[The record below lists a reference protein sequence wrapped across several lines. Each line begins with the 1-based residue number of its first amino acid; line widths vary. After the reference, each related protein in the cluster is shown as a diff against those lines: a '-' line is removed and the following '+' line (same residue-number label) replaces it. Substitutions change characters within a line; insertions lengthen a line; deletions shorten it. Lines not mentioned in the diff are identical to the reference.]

1 MSENINETKQ
11 EQKNL
16 FIAMI
21 LIVAVLFGFDFIF
34 PSDKK
39 NKIEV
44 AVQPTIVEVEKQSV
58 NNISSDVNGLNTTD
72 TVSVNSPT
80 QIAFEND
87 FIAGSMGTNGGSLNA
102 LELTTYKQ
110 TTAADSPN
118 VSLFKPKD
126 YWTALQWHSASAQM
140 PLSDEVWQ
148 VQGDKLTPFSPIKLI
163 YQNQDVKI
171 ERMISVDEA
180 YMFTVSDTIT
190 NLKSEPISMALNGQ
204 INRRMDTDALMTSV
218 VHEGFLSLIDG
229 TLEEKDYADV
239 EDDNFSDKTTG
250 GWMGITDKYWQS
262 VMIFDQNVSDVE
274 VSFMRQGDLY
284 SASFR
289 MPQETIP
296 VGGALT
302 RSTHVFAGAK
312 KLDLINAYEKNLN
325 IPKFDL
331 SIDFGWFYFLTRPF
345 LAFLNWLYAIVGN
358 MGVAILIFATLIRI
372 ALLPIATK
380 SYESMAKMRK
390 VQPKMKML
398 QERYKNNRMMLQQEM
413 MNLYKR
419 EKINPAGGCLPM
431 LLQIPV
437 FYALYKVLSVSI
449 NMRQAP
455 FFGWIH
461 DLSMPDPSS
470 VLTAFGYLDWPI
482 PSILNIGIW
491 PILMGLTMWVQQKL
505 NPAPT
510 DQTQANVFKWMPV
523 IFTFMLG
530 SFASGLVIYWTW
542 SNVLSIA
549 QQKYIM
555 KKVGV

>member
-1 MSENINETKQ
+1 MSTHVKETKQ

-16 FIAMI
+16 FIAMV
-21 LIVAVLFGFDFIF
+21 LVVVVLFGFDFLF
-34 PSDKK
+34 SS
-39 NKIEV
+39 NKQNMIEV
-44 AVQPTIVEVEKQSV
+44 PISVPVETVEQVSSETKGDVALADQKTVQEIQNIVM
-58 NNISSDVNGLNTTD
+58 
-72 TVSVNSPT
+72 
-80 QIAFEND
+80 END
-87 FIAGSMGTNGGSLNA
+87 FLSGNVMSNGSVDA
-102 LELTTYKQ
+102 LSLTTYKQ
-110 TTAADSPN
+110 TTAEDSPN
-118 VSLFKPKD
+118 VTLFEPKS
-126 YWTALQWHSASAQM
+126 YWTTLSWTATNAMMPALT
-140 PLSDEVWQ
+140 DGWQ
-148 VQGDKLTPFSPIKLI
+148 VVGDKLTPETPVTLV
-163 YQNQDVKI
+163 YENQDVKI
-171 ERMISVDEA
+171 ERVVSLDNAYMITMVDTIQNHKNTPISV
-180 YMFTVSDTIT
+180 
-190 NLKSEPISMALNGQ
+190 ALNGQ
-204 INRRMDTDALMTSV
+204 VNRQMTADNMSASV

-229 TLEEKDYADV
+229 KLIEKDYSDV
-239 EDDNFSDKTTG
+239 EDDSFSDKTTG
-250 GWMGITDKYWQS
+250 GWMGVTDKYWQS
-262 VMIFDQNVSDVE
+262 VMIFDQALKDVD
-274 VSFMRQGDLY
+274 VSFGRQGDLY
-284 SASFR
+284 TASFKTGY
-289 MPQETIP
+289 ETITA
-296 VGGALT
+296 GSTLT
-302 RSTHVFAGAK
+302 RTTRLFAGAK
-312 KLDLINAYEKNLN
+312 KLDLINAYEKDLS

-372 ALLPIATK
+372 AMLPIATK

-390 VQPKMKML
+390 IQPRMKMI
-398 QERYKNNRMMLQQEM
+398 QERYKNDRMRLQQEM
-413 MNLYKR
+413 MKLYQT

-482 PSILNIGIW
+482 PAFLNIGIW

-510 DQTQANVFKWMPV
+510 DKDQARIFKMLPI

>member
-1 MSENINETKQ
+1 MSTNVTETKQ

-16 FIAMI
+16 FIAMV
-21 LIVAVLFGFDFIF
+21 LVVAVLFGFDSLFSSKRENMVEV
-34 PSDKK
+34 P
-39 NKIEV
+39 IEV
-44 AVQPTIVEVEKQSV
+44 PVVQTTSEKTVEVDTKTVQPVKDIQ
-58 NNISSDVNGLNTTD
+58 NIA
-72 TVSVNSPT
+72 
-80 QIAFEND
+80 IEND
-87 FIAGSMGTNGGSLNA
+87 FLSGYMASNGVFEALSLTA
-102 LELTTYKQ
+102 YKQ
-110 TTAADSPN
+110 TTAEDSPDVELLKPNSYWVDLSWTGTN
-118 VSLFKPKD
+118 VNMPKGMD
-126 YWTALQWHSASAQM
+126 G
-140 PLSDEVWQ
+140 WQ
-148 VQGDKLTPFSPIKLI
+148 VIGDKLTPQTPVTLM
-163 YQNQDVKI
+163 YENDEVKI
-171 ERMISVDEA
+171 ERKLSLDNA
-180 YMFTVSDTIT
+180 YMFTVSDTVT
-190 NLKSEPISMALNGQ
+190 NRKNAPISVALSGNV
-204 INRRMDTDALMTSV
+204 NRHMTMDKLATSV

-229 TLEEKDYADV
+229 KLVEKDYSDM

-262 VMIFDQNVSDVE
+262 VMIFDQTLKDVD
-274 VSFMRQGDLY
+274 VSFKRHENLY
-284 SASFR
+284 TAGFQT
-289 MPQETIP
+289 PTETIAQ
-296 VGGALT
+296 GGTLT
-302 RSTHVFAGAK
+302 RTTRLFAGAK
-312 KLDLINAYEKNLN
+312 KLDLINAYEKELS

-390 VQPKMKML
+390 VQPKMKLL
-398 QERYKNNRMMLQQEM
+398 QERYKNDRMRLQQEM
-413 MNLYKR
+413 MKLYQT

-470 VLTAFGYLDWPI
+470 VFTAFGYFDWPI
-482 PSILNIGIW
+482 PSFVNIGVW
-491 PILMGLTMWVQQKL
+491 PVLMGLTMFIQQKM
-505 NPAPT
+505 NPPT
-510 DQTQANVFKWMPV
+510 STDNSSTNIFKWMPV

>member
-1 MSENINETKQ
+1 MSTHVKETKQ

-16 FIAMI
+16 FIAMV
-21 LIVAVLFGFDFIF
+21 LVVVVLFGFDFLF
-34 PSDKK
+34 STKQE
-39 NKIEV
+39 NTV
-44 AVQPTIVEVEKQSV
+44 AVPIEAPTEVVSQATNTASVVADSTVPQPVRDVQNIAVE
-58 NNISSDVNGLNTTD
+58 NNFLSGNMTSSGVFD
-72 TVSVNSPT
+72 
-80 QIAFEND
+80 
-87 FIAGSMGTNGGSLNA
+87 A
-102 LELTTYKQ
+102 LSLTTYKQ
-110 TTAADSPN
+110 TDAQDSPN
-118 VSLFKPKD
+118 VDLLTPKSYWVD
-126 YWTALQWHSASAQM
+126 FAWTATNAVM
-140 PLSDEVWQ
+140 PNQTDGWQ
-148 VQGDKLTPFSPIKLI
+148 VIGDKLTSETPMIFV
-163 YQNQDVKI
+163 YENTDVKI
-171 ERMISVDEA
+171 ERTVSLDNA
-180 YMFTVSDTIT
+180 YMFTVSDTLT
-190 NLKSEPISMALNGQ
+190 NRKNAPISVALKGQ
-204 INRRMDTDALMTSV
+204 VHRHMTADKLTPSV

-229 TLEEKDYADV
+229 KLVEKDYSDV

-262 VMIFDQNVSDVE
+262 VMIFDQALKDVD
-274 VSFMRQGDLY
+274 VSFNRQDNLY
-284 SASFR
+284 TAGFKTGY
-289 MPQETIP
+289 ETI
-296 VGGALT
+296 GSGSTLT
-302 RSTHVFAGAK
+302 RTTRLFAGAK
-312 KLDLINAYEKNLN
+312 KLDLINAYEKELN

-372 ALLPIATK
+372 AMLPIATK

-390 VQPKMKML
+390 FQPKMKLL
-398 QERYKNNRMMLQQEM
+398 QERYKNDRMRLQQEM
-413 MNLYKR
+413 MKLYQR

-470 VLTAFGYLDWPI
+470 IFTAFGYLDWPI
-482 PSILNIGIW
+482 PSFLNIGIW
-491 PILMGLTMWVQQKL
+491 PVLMGLTMYVQQKL

-510 DQTQANVFKWMPV
+510 DKTQANMFKWMPV

>member
-1 MSENINETKQ
+1 MSTHVKETKQ

-16 FIAMI
+16 FIAMV
-21 LIVAVLFGFDFIF
+21 LVVAVLFGFDFLF
-34 PSDKK
+34 STKQE
-39 NKIEV
+39 NMV
-44 AVQPTIVEVEKQSV
+44 AVPIEAPTEVVSQAINTAPVVADSTVPQPVRDVQNIAVE
-58 NNISSDVNGLNTTD
+58 NNFLSGNMTSSGVFD
-72 TVSVNSPT
+72 
-80 QIAFEND
+80 
-87 FIAGSMGTNGGSLNA
+87 A
-102 LELTTYKQ
+102 LSLTTYKQ
-110 TTAADSPN
+110 TDAQDSPN
-118 VSLFKPKD
+118 VDLLIPKS
-126 YWTALQWHSASAQM
+126 YWVDFAWMATNAVM
-140 PLSDEVWQ
+140 PNQTDGWQ
-148 VQGDKLTPFSPIKLI
+148 VIGDKLTPETPMTFV
-163 YQNQDVKI
+163 YENTDVKI
-171 ERMISVDEA
+171 ERTVSLDNA
-180 YMFTVSDTIT
+180 YMFTVSDTLT
-190 NLKSEPISMALNGQ
+190 NRKNAPISVALKGQ
-204 INRRMDTDALMTSV
+204 VHRHMTADKLTPSV

-229 TLEEKDYADV
+229 KLVEKDYSDV

-262 VMIFDQNVSDVE
+262 VMIFDQALKDVD
-274 VSFMRQGDLY
+274 VSFNRQDNLY
-284 SASFR
+284 TAGFKTGY
-289 MPQETIP
+289 ETI
-296 VGGALT
+296 GSGSTLT
-302 RSTHVFAGAK
+302 RTTRLFAGAK
-312 KLDLINAYEKNLN
+312 KLDLINAYEKELN

-372 ALLPIATK
+372 AMLPIATK

-390 VQPKMKML
+390 FQPKMKLL
-398 QERYKNNRMMLQQEM
+398 QERYKNDRMRLQQEM
-413 MNLYKR
+413 MKLYQR

-470 VLTAFGYLDWPI
+470 IFTAFGYLDWPI
-482 PSILNIGIW
+482 PSFLNIGIW
-491 PILMGLTMWVQQKL
+491 PVLMGLTMWVQQKL
-505 NPAPT
+505 NPAPADK
-510 DQTQANVFKWMPV
+510 DQARMFKMLPI

>member
-1 MSENINETKQ
+1 MSTHINETKE

-16 FIAMI
+16 LIAMM

-34 PSDKK
+34 PSDNQ
-39 NKIEV
+39 NKV
-44 AVQPTIVEVEKQSV
+44 AVPIQPTVAQMSAESVPAVDMIVPSGQKAPINTPTELSV
-58 NNISSDVNGLNTTD
+58 
-72 TVSVNSPT
+72 
-80 QIAFEND
+80 END
-87 FIAGSMGTNGGSLNA
+87 FVLGAIGTNGGNINA
-102 LELTTYKQ
+102 LELTAYKQ
-110 TTAADSPN
+110 TTKPNSPN
-118 VSLFKPKD
+118 VSLLKPNE
-126 YWTALQWHSASAQM
+126 YWTALQWVGRDVQM
-140 PLSDEVWQ
+140 PSADDVWL
-148 VQGDKLTPFSPIKLI
+148 VQGDKVTPFSSVKLT
-163 YQNQDVKI
+163 YQNQDIKI
-171 ERMISVDEA
+171 ERTLSVDEA
-180 YMFTVSDTIT
+180 YMFTVSDTVT
-190 NLKSEPISMALNGQ
+190 NLMQKPISVALNGGVY
-204 INRRMDTDALMTSV
+204 RRMNTDTLSTSV

-229 TLEEKDYADV
+229 KLVEKDYSDV

-262 VMIFDQNVSDVE
+262 VMIFDQNAKDVD
-274 VSFMRQGDLY
+274 VSFTRQGDLY
-284 SASFR
+284 SASF
-289 MPQETIP
+289 QTAGETIP
-296 VGGALT
+296 AGGTLT
-302 RSTHVFAGAK
+302 RSTHIFAGAK
-312 KLDLINAYEKNLN
+312 KLDLINAYEKELN

-345 LAFLNWLYAIVGN
+345 LAFLNWLYAMVGN

-390 VQPKMKML
+390 VQPKMKLL
-398 QERYKNNRMMLQQEM
+398 QERYKNDRMRLQQEM

-482 PSILNIGIW
+482 PSFLNIGIW
-491 PILMGLTMWVQQKL
+491 PVLMGLTMYIQQKL

-510 DQTQANVFKWMPV
+510 DKTQANVFKWMPI

>member
-1 MSENINETKQ
+1 MSTHVKETKQ

-16 FIAMI
+16 FIAMV
-21 LIVAVLFGFDFIF
+21 LVVVVLFGFDFLF
-34 PSDKK
+34 STKQE
-39 NKIEV
+39 NTV
-44 AVQPTIVEVEKQSV
+44 AVPIEAPTEVVSQATNTASVVADSTVPQPVRDVQNIAVE
-58 NNISSDVNGLNTTD
+58 NNFLSGNMTSSGVFD
-72 TVSVNSPT
+72 
-80 QIAFEND
+80 
-87 FIAGSMGTNGGSLNA
+87 A
-102 LELTTYKQ
+102 LSLTTYKQ
-110 TTAADSPN
+110 TDAQDSPN
-118 VSLFKPKD
+118 VDLLTPKSYWVD
-126 YWTALQWHSASAQM
+126 FAWTATNAVM
-140 PLSDEVWQ
+140 PNQTDGWQ
-148 VQGDKLTPFSPIKLI
+148 VIGDKLTSETPMIFV
-163 YQNQDVKI
+163 YENTDVKI
-171 ERMISVDEA
+171 ERTVSLDNA
-180 YMFTVSDTIT
+180 YMFTVSDTLT
-190 NLKSEPISMALNGQ
+190 NRKNAPISVALKGQ
-204 INRRMDTDALMTSV
+204 VHRHMTADKLTPSV

-229 TLEEKDYADV
+229 KLVEKDYSDV

-262 VMIFDQNVSDVE
+262 VMIFDQALKDVD
-274 VSFMRQGDLY
+274 VSFNRQDNLY
-284 SASFR
+284 TAGFKTGY
-289 MPQETIP
+289 ETI
-296 VGGALT
+296 GSGSTLT
-302 RSTHVFAGAK
+302 RTTRLFAGAK
-312 KLDLINAYEKNLN
+312 KLDLINAYEKELN

-372 ALLPIATK
+372 AMLPIATK

-390 VQPKMKML
+390 FQPKMKLL
-398 QERYKNNRMMLQQEM
+398 QERYKNDRMRLQQEM
-413 MNLYKR
+413 MKLYQR

-470 VLTAFGYLDWPI
+470 IFTAFGYLDWPI
-482 PSILNIGIW
+482 PSFLNIGIW
-491 PILMGLTMWVQQKL
+491 PVLMGLTMYVQQKL

-510 DQTQANVFKWMPV
+510 DQTQANMFKWMPV

>member
-1 MSENINETKQ
+1 MSTHVKETKQ

-16 FIAMI
+16 FIAMV
-21 LIVAVLFGFDFIF
+21 LVVAVLFGFDFLF
-34 PSDKK
+34 SSKQE
-39 NKIEV
+39 NTV
-44 AVQPTIVEVEKQSV
+44 AVPIEAPTEVVSQATNTASVVADSSVPQPVRDVQNIAVE
-58 NNISSDVNGLNTTD
+58 NNFLSGNMTSSGVFD
-72 TVSVNSPT
+72 
-80 QIAFEND
+80 
-87 FIAGSMGTNGGSLNA
+87 A
-102 LELTTYKQ
+102 LSLTTYKQ
-110 TTAADSPN
+110 TDAQDSPN
-118 VSLFKPKD
+118 VDLLTPKS
-126 YWTALQWHSASAQM
+126 YWVDFAWMATNAAM
-140 PLSDEVWQ
+140 PNQTDGWQ
-148 VQGDKLTPFSPIKLI
+148 VIGDKLTPETPMTFV
-163 YQNQDVKI
+163 YENTDVKI
-171 ERMISVDEA
+171 ERTVSLDNA
-180 YMFTVSDTIT
+180 YMFTVSDTLT
-190 NLKSEPISMALNGQ
+190 NRKNAPISVALKGQ
-204 INRRMDTDALMTSV
+204 VHRHMTADKLTPSV

-229 TLEEKDYADV
+229 KLVEKDYSDV

-262 VMIFDQNVSDVE
+262 VMIFDQALKDVD
-274 VSFMRQGDLY
+274 VSFNRQDNLY
-284 SASFR
+284 TAGFKTGY
-289 MPQETIP
+289 ETI
-296 VGGALT
+296 GSGSTLT
-302 RSTHVFAGAK
+302 RTTRLFAGAK
-312 KLDLINAYEKNLN
+312 KLDLINAYEKELN

-372 ALLPIATK
+372 AMLPIATK

-390 VQPKMKML
+390 FQPKMKLL
-398 QERYKNNRMMLQQEM
+398 QERYKNDRMRLQQEM
-413 MNLYKR
+413 MKLYQR

-470 VLTAFGYLDWPI
+470 IFTAFGYLDWPI
-482 PSILNIGIW
+482 PSFLNIGIW
-491 PILMGLTMWVQQKL
+491 PVLMGLTMWVQQKL
-505 NPAPT
+505 NPAPADK
-510 DQTQANVFKWMPV
+510 DQARMFKMLPI

>member
-1 MSENINETKQ
+1 MSMHIKETKE

-16 FIAMI
+16 LIAMM

-34 PSDKK
+34 PSNDK

-44 AVQPTIVEVEKQSV
+44 PIQPVSTHMTEASVPTPSITLNQADTTDERREQMASVAVQ
-58 NNISSDVNGLNTTD
+58 
-72 TVSVNSPT
+72 
-80 QIAFEND
+80 ND
-87 FIAGSMGTNGGSLNA
+87 FLNGAISTNGGMLTS
-102 LELTTYKQ
+102 LELTAYKQ
-110 TTAADSPN
+110 TTEENSPN
-118 VSLFKPKD
+118 VQLLKQNN
-126 YWTALQWHSASAQM
+126 YWTILQWVSSNAVVPS
-140 PLSDEVWQ
+140 LNDTWQ
-148 VQGDKLTPFSPIKLI
+148 VQGEQLTPFSPVKLT

-171 ERMISVDEA
+171 ERTLSMDDA
-180 YMFTVSDTIT
+180 YMFKVTDMVT
-190 NLKSEPISMALNGQ
+190 NLKNTPITVALNGQ
-204 INRRMDTDALMTSV
+204 VNRRMDKESMSTSV

-229 TLEEKDYADV
+229 TLIEKDYSDA
-239 EDDNFSDKTTG
+239 EDEKFSDKTTG
-250 GWMGITDKYWQS
+250 GWAGITDKYWQT
-262 VMIFDQNVSDVE
+262 VMIFDQNAPDVD
-274 VSFMRQGDLY
+274 VSFTKQGNIY
-284 SASFR
+284 SAAF
-289 MPQETIP
+289 QTAGEIIP
-296 VGGALT
+296 VGGTAT
-302 RSTHVFAGAK
+302 HTTHVFAGAK
-312 KLDLINAYEKNLN
+312 KLDLINAYEKELN

-345 LAFLNWLYAIVGN
+345 LAFLNWLYAMVGN

-390 VQPKMKML
+390 VQPKMKQL
-398 QERYKNNRMMLQQEM
+398 QERYKDNRIMLQQEM

-470 VLTAFGYLDWPI
+470 VLTVFGYLDWPI

-491 PILMGLTMWVQQKL
+491 PVLMGLTMYIQQKL

-510 DQTQANVFKWMPV
+510 DQTQANIFKWMPI

>member
-1 MSENINETKQ
+1 MSTHLKETKQ

-16 FIAMI
+16 FIAMV
-21 LIVAVLFGFDFIF
+21 LVVVVLFGFDFLF
-34 PSDKK
+34 SSKQD
-39 NKIEV
+39 NM
-44 AVQPTIVEVEKQSV
+44 VEVPINAPVAMAEQT
-58 NNISSDVNGLNTTD
+58 SSDAKDKVVLAEQNT
-72 TVSVNSPT
+72 VKEIQN
-80 QIAFEND
+80 IAVEND
-87 FIAGSMGTNGGSLNA
+87 FLSGNMISNGSFDTLSLTA
-102 LELTTYKQ
+102 YKQ
-110 TTAADSPN
+110 TTAKDSPD
-118 VSLFKPKD
+118 VTLFEPKS
-126 YWTALQWHSASAQM
+126 YWTTLSWTSTNATMPALT
-140 PLSDEVWQ
+140 DGWQ
-148 VQGDKLTPFSPIKLI
+148 IIGDKLTPETPVTLV
-163 YQNQDVKI
+163 YENQDIKM
-171 ERMISVDEA
+171 ERVMSLDNA
-180 YMFTVSDTIT
+180 YMITTVDTIT
-190 NLKSEPISMALNGQ
+190 NRKNAPISVALNGQ
-204 INRRMDTDALMTSV
+204 VNRHMTADKLSPSV

-229 TLEEKDYADV
+229 KLVEKDYSDV

-262 VMIFDQNVSDVE
+262 VMVFDQSLKDVD
-274 VSFMRQGDLY
+274 VSFVRQEDLY
-284 SASFR
+284 TASFKTGY
-289 MPQETIP
+289 ETIAA
-296 VGGALT
+296 GGTLT
-302 RSTHVFAGAK
+302 RTTRLFAGAK
-312 KLDLINAYEKNLN
+312 KLDLINAYEKDLS

-372 ALLPIATK
+372 AMLPIATK

-390 VQPKMKML
+390 IQPRMKMI

-470 VLTAFGYLDWPI
+470 IFTAFGYFDWPV
-482 PSILNIGIW
+482 PSFLNIGIW
-491 PILMGLTMWVQQKL
+491 PILMGLTMYVQQKL

-510 DQTQANVFKWMPV
+510 DKTQANIFKWMPV

>member
-1 MSENINETKQ
+1 MSTHVKETKQ

-16 FIAMI
+16 FIAMV
-21 LIVAVLFGFDFIF
+21 LVVVVLFGFDFLF
-34 PSDKK
+34 SSKQE
-39 NKIEV
+39 NTV
-44 AVQPTIVEVEKQSV
+44 AVPIEAPTEVVSQATNTAPVVADSSVPQPVRDVQNIAVE
-58 NNISSDVNGLNTTD
+58 NNFLSGNMTSSGVFD
-72 TVSVNSPT
+72 
-80 QIAFEND
+80 
-87 FIAGSMGTNGGSLNA
+87 A
-102 LELTTYKQ
+102 LSLTTYKQ
-110 TTAADSPN
+110 TDAQDSPN
-118 VSLFKPKD
+118 VDLLTPKS
-126 YWTALQWHSASAQM
+126 YWVDFAWMATNAVM
-140 PLSDEVWQ
+140 PNQTDGWQ
-148 VQGDKLTPFSPIKLI
+148 VIGDKLTPETPMTFV
-163 YQNQDVKI
+163 YENTDVKI
-171 ERMISVDEA
+171 ERTVSLDNA
-180 YMFTVSDTIT
+180 YMFTVSDTLT
-190 NLKSEPISMALNGQ
+190 NRKNAPISVALKGQ
-204 INRRMDTDALMTSV
+204 LHRHMTADKLTPSV

-229 TLEEKDYADV
+229 KLVEKDYSDV

-262 VMIFDQNVSDVE
+262 VMIFDQALKDVD
-274 VSFMRQGDLY
+274 VSFNRQDNLY
-284 SASFR
+284 TAGFKTGY
-289 MPQETIP
+289 ETI
-296 VGGALT
+296 GSGSTLT
-302 RSTHVFAGAK
+302 RTTRLFAGAK
-312 KLDLINAYEKNLN
+312 KLDLINAYEKELN

-372 ALLPIATK
+372 AMLPIATK
-380 SYESMAKMRK
+380 SYESTAKMRK
-390 VQPKMKML
+390 FQPKMKLL
-398 QERYKNNRMMLQQEM
+398 QERYKNDRMRLQQEM
-413 MNLYKR
+413 MKLYQR

-470 VLTAFGYLDWPI
+470 VFTAFGYLDWPI
-482 PSILNIGIW
+482 PSFLNIGIW
-491 PILMGLTMWVQQKL
+491 PVLMGLTMWVQQKL
-505 NPAPT
+505 NPEPA
-510 DQTQANVFKWMPV
+510 DKDQANMFKMLPI

>member
-1 MSENINETKQ
+1 MSTHVKETKQ

-16 FIAMI
+16 FIAMV
-21 LIVAVLFGFDFIF
+21 LVVVVLFGFDFLF
-34 PSDKK
+34 SSKQE
-39 NKIEV
+39 NTV
-44 AVQPTIVEVEKQSV
+44 AVPIEAPTEVVSQATNTAPVVADSTVPQPVRDVQNIAVE
-58 NNISSDVNGLNTTD
+58 NNFLSGNMTSSGVFD
-72 TVSVNSPT
+72 
-80 QIAFEND
+80 
-87 FIAGSMGTNGGSLNA
+87 A
-102 LELTTYKQ
+102 LSLTTYKQ
-110 TTAADSPN
+110 TDAQDSPN
-118 VSLFKPKD
+118 VDLLTPKS
-126 YWTALQWHSASAQM
+126 YWVDFAWMATNAVM
-140 PLSDEVWQ
+140 PNQTDGWQ
-148 VQGDKLTPFSPIKLI
+148 VIGDKLTPETPMIFV
-163 YQNQDVKI
+163 YENTDVKI
-171 ERMISVDEA
+171 ERTVSLDNA
-180 YMFTVSDTIT
+180 YMFTVSDTLT
-190 NLKSEPISMALNGQ
+190 NRKNAPISVALKGQ
-204 INRRMDTDALMTSV
+204 VHRHMTADKLTPSV

-229 TLEEKDYADV
+229 KLVEKDYSDV

-262 VMIFDQNVSDVE
+262 VMIFDQALKDVD
-274 VSFMRQGDLY
+274 VSFNRQDNLY
-284 SASFR
+284 TAGFKTEY
-289 MPQETIP
+289 ETI
-296 VGGALT
+296 GSGSTLT
-302 RSTHVFAGAK
+302 RTTRLFAGAK
-312 KLDLINAYEKNLN
+312 KLDLINAYEKELN

-372 ALLPIATK
+372 AMLPIATK

-390 VQPKMKML
+390 FQPKMKLL
-398 QERYKNNRMMLQQEM
+398 QERYKNDRMRLQQEM
-413 MNLYKR
+413 MKLYQR
-419 EKINPAGGCLPM
+419 EKINPTGGCLPM

-470 VLTAFGYLDWPI
+470 VFTAFGYLDWPI
-482 PSILNIGIW
+482 PSFLNIGIW
-491 PILMGLTMWVQQKL
+491 PVLMGLTMWVQQKL
-505 NPAPT
+505 NPAPA
-510 DQTQANVFKWMPV
+510 DKDQANMFKMLPI

>member
-1 MSENINETKQ
+1 MSTHVKETKQ

-16 FIAMI
+16 FIAMV
-21 LIVAVLFGFDFIF
+21 LVVVVLFGFDFLF
-34 PSDKK
+34 SSKQE
-39 NKIEV
+39 NTV
-44 AVQPTIVEVEKQSV
+44 AVPIEAPTEVVSQATNTAPVVADSTVPQPVRDVQNIAVE
-58 NNISSDVNGLNTTD
+58 NNFLSGNMTSSGVFD
-72 TVSVNSPT
+72 
-80 QIAFEND
+80 
-87 FIAGSMGTNGGSLNA
+87 A
-102 LELTTYKQ
+102 LSLTTYKQ
-110 TTAADSPN
+110 TDAQESPN
-118 VSLFKPKD
+118 VDLLTPKS
-126 YWTALQWHSASAQM
+126 YWVDFAWMATNAVM
-140 PLSDEVWQ
+140 PNQTDGWQ
-148 VQGDKLTPFSPIKLI
+148 VIGDKLTPETPMTFV
-163 YQNQDVKI
+163 YENTDVKI
-171 ERMISVDEA
+171 ERTVSLDNA
-180 YMFTVSDTIT
+180 YMFTVSDTLT
-190 NLKSEPISMALNGQ
+190 NRKNAPISVALKGQ
-204 INRRMDTDALMTSV
+204 VHRHMTADKLTPSV

-229 TLEEKDYADV
+229 KLVEKDYSDV

-262 VMIFDQNVSDVE
+262 VMIFDQALKDVD
-274 VSFMRQGDLY
+274 VSFNRQDNLY
-284 SASFR
+284 TAGFKTGY
-289 MPQETIP
+289 ETI
-296 VGGALT
+296 GSGSTLT
-302 RSTHVFAGAK
+302 RTTRLFAGAK
-312 KLDLINAYEKNLN
+312 KLDLINAYEKELN

-372 ALLPIATK
+372 AMLPIATK

-390 VQPKMKML
+390 FQPKMKLL
-398 QERYKNNRMMLQQEM
+398 QERYKNDRMRLQQEM
-413 MNLYKR
+413 MKLYQR
-419 EKINPAGGCLPM
+419 EKINPTGGCLPM

-470 VLTAFGYLDWPI
+470 VFTAFGYLDWPI
-482 PSILNIGIW
+482 PSFLNIGIW
-491 PILMGLTMWVQQKL
+491 PVLMGLTMWVQQKL
-505 NPAPT
+505 NPAPA
-510 DQTQANVFKWMPV
+510 DKDQANMFKMLPI

>member
-1 MSENINETKQ
+1 MSTHLKETKE

-16 FIAMI
+16 FIAMV

-34 PSDKK
+34 PSNNKDK
-39 NKIEV
+39 IAV
-44 AVQPTIVEVEKQSV
+44 SVQPKETKTAEVLDQNTSPKEVEK
-58 NNISSDVNGLNTTD
+58 DEHL
-72 TVSVNSPT
+72 TVQTAVLPL
-80 QIAFEND
+80 END
-87 FIAGSMGTNGGSLNA
+87 LLSGTLSVSDGGIDA
-102 LELTTYKQ
+102 LQLTAYKQ
-110 TTAADSPN
+110 TTEKDSPN
-118 VSLFKPKD
+118 VQLLSPNE
-126 YWTALQWHSASAQM
+126 YWTALGWNSSDVKM
-140 PLSDEVWQ
+140 PMMTDTWQ
-148 VQGDKLTPFSPIKLI
+148 ADNTKLTPFSPITFS
-163 YQNQDVKI
+163 YENDDVV
-171 ERMISVDEA
+171 ISRVISMDEA
-180 YMFTVSDTIT
+180 YLFSVTDTIKNKQQKPVSVSLT
-190 NLKSEPISMALNGQ
+190 GEV
-204 INRRMDTDALMTSV
+204 NRRMNPDKLTASV

-229 TLEEKDYADV
+229 TLTEKDYTDV
-239 EDDNFSDKTTG
+239 EDDKFEETTKG
-250 GWMGITDKYWQS
+250 GWVGITDKYWQT
-262 VMIFDQNVSDVE
+262 VMIFDQSIDNVAVG
-274 VSFMRQGDLY
+274 FKQKNGLY
-284 SASFR
+284 TASFR
-289 MPQETIP
+289 TPSEVIP
-296 VGGALT
+296 AGGNLT
-302 RSTHVFAGAK
+302 RTTRLFAGAK
-312 KLDLINAYEKNLN
+312 KLDLINMYEKDFN

-358 MGVAILIFATLIRI
+358 MGVAILIFATLLRI
-372 ALLPIATK
+372 VMLPVATK

-390 VQPKMKML
+390 VQPRMKLL
-398 QERYKNNRMMLQQEM
+398 QERYKNDRMRLQQEM

-431 LLQIPV
+431 LIQIPV

-470 VLTAFGYLDWPI
+470 VFTAFGYLDWPI
-482 PSILNIGIW
+482 PSILNIGVW
-491 PILMGLTMWVQQKL
+491 PVLMGLTMYIQQKL

-510 DQTQANVFKWMPV
+510 DKTQANMFKWMPV

-530 SFASGLVIYWTW
+530 NFAAGLVIYWTW

>member
-1 MSENINETKQ
+1 MSTHVKETKQ

-16 FIAMI
+16 FIAMV
-21 LIVAVLFGFDFIF
+21 LVVAVLFGFDFVF
-34 PSDKK
+34 SSKQE
-39 NKIEV
+39 NTV
-44 AVQPTIVEVEKQSV
+44 AVPIETPTEVVSQV
-58 NNISSDVNGLNTTD
+58 PNTTSVVAD
-72 TVSVNSPT
+72 SVSQQPVKDIQN
-80 QIAFEND
+80 IAVENNFLSGNMTSTGVFD
-87 FIAGSMGTNGGSLNA
+87 VLS
-102 LELTTYKQ
+102 LTTYKQ
-110 TTAADSPN
+110 TDAQDSPN
-118 VSLFKPKD
+118 VELLTPKSYWVD
-126 YWTALQWHSASAQM
+126 FAWTATNATM
-140 PLSDEVWQ
+140 PQLTEGWQ
-148 VQGDKLTPFSPIKLI
+148 VIGDKLTPETPMTFVYENTDI
-163 YQNQDVKI
+163 KI
-171 ERMISVDEA
+171 ERTVSLDNA
-180 YMFTVSDTIT
+180 YMFTISDTLI
-190 NLKSEPISMALNGQ
+190 NRKNVPISVALNGQ
-204 INRRMDTDALMTSV
+204 VNRHMTADKLSPSV

-229 TLEEKDYADV
+229 KLVEKDYSDV

-250 GWMGITDKYWQS
+250 GWIGITDKYWQS
-262 VMIFDQNVSDVE
+262 VMIFDQALKDVD
-274 VSFMRQGDLY
+274 VSFKRHENLY
-284 SASFR
+284 KASFQT
-289 MPQETIP
+289 PNETIAQ
-296 VGGALT
+296 GGALT
-302 RSTHVFAGAK
+302 RTTRLFAGAK
-312 KLDLINAYEKNLN
+312 KLDLINAYEKELN

-372 ALLPIATK
+372 AMLPIATK

-390 VQPKMKML
+390 FQPKMKLL
-398 QERYKNNRMMLQQEM
+398 QERYKNDRMRLQQEM
-413 MNLYKR
+413 MKLYQT

-470 VLTAFGYLDWPI
+470 IFTAFGYLDWPI
-482 PSILNIGIW
+482 PSFLNIGIW
-491 PILMGLTMWVQQKL
+491 PVLMGLTMWVQQKL
-505 NPAPT
+505 NPAPADK
-510 DQTQANVFKWMPV
+510 DQARMFKMLPI

>member
-1 MSENINETKQ
+1 MSTHVKETKQ

-16 FIAMI
+16 FIAMV
-21 LIVAVLFGFDFIF
+21 LVVAVLFGFDFLF
-34 PSDKK
+34 STKQE
-39 NKIEV
+39 NMV
-44 AVQPTIVEVEKQSV
+44 AVPIEAPTEVVSQATNTAPVVADSSVPQPVRDVQNIAVE
-58 NNISSDVNGLNTTD
+58 NNFLSGNMTSSGVFD
-72 TVSVNSPT
+72 
-80 QIAFEND
+80 
-87 FIAGSMGTNGGSLNA
+87 A
-102 LELTTYKQ
+102 LSLTTYKQ
-110 TTAADSPN
+110 TDAQDSPN
-118 VSLFKPKD
+118 VDLLTPKSYWVD
-126 YWTALQWHSASAQM
+126 FAWTATNAAM
-140 PLSDEVWQ
+140 PNQTDGWQ
-148 VQGDKLTPFSPIKLI
+148 VIGDKLTPETPMTFV
-163 YQNQDVKI
+163 YENTDVKI
-171 ERMISVDEA
+171 ERTVSLDNA
-180 YMFTVSDTIT
+180 YMFTVSDTLT
-190 NLKSEPISMALNGQ
+190 NRKNAPISVALKGQ
-204 INRRMDTDALMTSV
+204 VHRHMTADKLTPSV

-229 TLEEKDYADV
+229 KLVEKDYSDV

-262 VMIFDQNVSDVE
+262 VMIFDQALKDVD
-274 VSFMRQGDLY
+274 VSFNRQDNLY
-284 SASFR
+284 TAGFKTGY
-289 MPQETIP
+289 ETI
-296 VGGALT
+296 GSGSTLT
-302 RSTHVFAGAK
+302 RTTRLFAGAK
-312 KLDLINAYEKNLN
+312 KLDLINAYEKELN

-372 ALLPIATK
+372 AMLPIATK

-390 VQPKMKML
+390 FQPKMKLL
-398 QERYKNNRMMLQQEM
+398 QERYKNDRMRLQQEM
-413 MNLYKR
+413 MKLYQR

-470 VLTAFGYLDWPI
+470 IFTAFGYLDWPI
-482 PSILNIGIW
+482 PSFLNIGIW
-491 PILMGLTMWVQQKL
+491 PVLMGLTMWVQQKL
-505 NPAPT
+505 NPAPADK
-510 DQTQANVFKWMPV
+510 DQARMFKMLPI

>member
-1 MSENINETKQ
+1 MSTHVKETKQ

-16 FIAMI
+16 FIAMV
-21 LIVAVLFGFDFIF
+21 LVVMVLFGFDFLF
-34 PSDKK
+34 SSKGE
-39 NKIEV
+39 NTV
-44 AVQPTIVEVEKQSV
+44 AVPIEIPATVEAQKTTGIETGSNTPVQQVAKDIQNIV
-58 NNISSDVNGLNTTD
+58 I
-72 TVSVNSPT
+72 
-80 QIAFEND
+80 END
-87 FIAGSMGTNGGSLNA
+87 FLSGNMTSNGMFDTLSLTA
-102 LELTTYKQ
+102 YKQ
-110 TTAADSPN
+110 TTAEDSPD
-118 VSLFKPKD
+118 VELLTPKS
-126 YWTALQWHSASAQM
+126 YWVDLSWTGTNAIMPASI
-140 PLSDEVWQ
+140 EGWQ
-148 VQGDKLTPFSPIKLI
+148 VVGNKLTPQTPITLI
-163 YQNQDVKI
+163 YENDDVKI
-171 ERMISVDEA
+171 ERIVSLDNA

-190 NLKSEPISMALNGQ
+190 NHKNTPISVALNG
-204 INRRMDTDALMTSV
+204 NVVRHMTADKLSPSV
-218 VHEGFLSLIDG
+218 VHEGFLSLING
-229 TLEEKDYADV
+229 KLVEKDYSDV
-239 EDDNFSDKTTG
+239 EDDNFSDKTSS
-250 GWMGITDKYWQS
+250 GWMGMTDKYWQS
-262 VMIFDQNVSDVE
+262 VMIFDQALKDVD
-274 VSFMRQGDLY
+274 VSFKRHENLY
-284 SASFR
+284 KASFQT
-289 MPQETIP
+289 PNETIAQ
-296 VGGALT
+296 GETLT
-302 RSTHVFAGAK
+302 RTTRLFAGAK
-312 KLDLINAYEKNLN
+312 KLDLINAYEKELN

-372 ALLPIATK
+372 AMLPIATK

-390 VQPKMKML
+390 FQPKMKLL
-398 QERYKNNRMMLQQEM
+398 QERYKNDRMRLQQEM
-413 MNLYKR
+413 MKLYQT

-470 VLTAFGYLDWPI
+470 IFTAFGYLDWPI
-482 PSILNIGIW
+482 PSFLNIGVW
-491 PILMGLTMWVQQKL
+491 PVLMGLTMYIQQKL

-510 DQTQANVFKWMPV
+510 DKAQANMFKWMPV

>member
-1 MSENINETKQ
+1 MSTHLKETKE

-16 FIAMI
+16 FIAMV

-34 PSDKK
+34 PSNNKDK
-39 NKIEV
+39 IAV
-44 AVQPTIVEVEKQSV
+44 SVQPKETKTAEVLDQNTYPKEVEK
-58 NNISSDVNGLNTTD
+58 DEHL
-72 TVSVNSPT
+72 TVQTAVLPL
-80 QIAFEND
+80 END
-87 FIAGSMGTNGGSLNA
+87 LLSGTLSVSDGGIDA
-102 LELTTYKQ
+102 LQLTAYKQ
-110 TTAADSPN
+110 TTEKDSPN
-118 VSLFKPKD
+118 VQLLSPNE
-126 YWTALQWHSASAQM
+126 YWTALGWNSSDVKM
-140 PLSDEVWQ
+140 PMMTDTWQ
-148 VQGDKLTPFSPIKLI
+148 ADNTKLTPFSPITFS
-163 YQNQDVKI
+163 YENDDVV
-171 ERMISVDEA
+171 ISRVISMDEA
-180 YMFTVSDTIT
+180 YLFSVTDTIKNKQQKPVSVSLT
-190 NLKSEPISMALNGQ
+190 GEV
-204 INRRMDTDALMTSV
+204 NRRMNPDKLTASV

-229 TLEEKDYADV
+229 TLTEKDYTDV
-239 EDDNFSDKTTG
+239 EDDKFEETTKG
-250 GWMGITDKYWQS
+250 GWVGITDKYWQT
-262 VMIFDQNVSDVE
+262 VMIFDQSIDNVAVG
-274 VSFMRQGDLY
+274 FKQKNGLY
-284 SASFR
+284 TASFR
-289 MPQETIP
+289 TPSEVIP
-296 VGGALT
+296 AGGNLT
-302 RSTHVFAGAK
+302 RTTRLFAGAK
-312 KLDLINAYEKNLN
+312 KLDLINMYEKDFN

-358 MGVAILIFATLIRI
+358 MGVAILIFATLLRI
-372 ALLPIATK
+372 VMLPVATK

-390 VQPKMKML
+390 VQPRMKLL
-398 QERYKNNRMMLQQEM
+398 QERYKNDRMRLQQEM

-431 LLQIPV
+431 LIQIPV

-470 VLTAFGYLDWPI
+470 VFTAFGYLDWPI
-482 PSILNIGIW
+482 PSILNIGVW
-491 PILMGLTMWVQQKL
+491 PVLMGLTMYIQQKL

-510 DQTQANVFKWMPV
+510 DKTQANMFKWMPV

-530 SFASGLVIYWTW
+530 NFAAGLVIYWTW

>member
-1 MSENINETKQ
+1 MSTHVKETKQ

-16 FIAMI
+16 FIAMV
-21 LIVAVLFGFDFIF
+21 LVVAVLFGFDFLF
-34 PSDKK
+34 STKQE
-39 NKIEV
+39 NTV
-44 AVQPTIVEVEKQSV
+44 AVPIEAPTEVVSQAINTAPVVADSTVPQPVRDVQNIAVE
-58 NNISSDVNGLNTTD
+58 NNFLSGNMTSSGVFD
-72 TVSVNSPT
+72 
-80 QIAFEND
+80 
-87 FIAGSMGTNGGSLNA
+87 A
-102 LELTTYKQ
+102 LSLTTYKQ
-110 TTAADSPN
+110 TDAQDSPN
-118 VSLFKPKD
+118 VDLLTPKS
-126 YWTALQWHSASAQM
+126 YWVDFAWMATNAVM
-140 PLSDEVWQ
+140 PNQTDGWQ
-148 VQGDKLTPFSPIKLI
+148 VIGDKLTPETPMTFV
-163 YQNQDVKI
+163 YENTDVKI
-171 ERMISVDEA
+171 ERTVSLDNA
-180 YMFTVSDTIT
+180 YMFTVSDTLT
-190 NLKSEPISMALNGQ
+190 NRKKAPISVALKGQ
-204 INRRMDTDALMTSV
+204 VHRHMTADKLTPSV

-229 TLEEKDYADV
+229 KLVEKDYSDV

-262 VMIFDQNVSDVE
+262 VMIFDQALKDVD
-274 VSFMRQGDLY
+274 VSFNRQDNLY
-284 SASFR
+284 TAGFKTGY
-289 MPQETIP
+289 ETI
-296 VGGALT
+296 GSGSTLT
-302 RSTHVFAGAK
+302 RTTRLFAGAK
-312 KLDLINAYEKNLN
+312 KLDLINAYEKELN

-372 ALLPIATK
+372 AMLPIATK

-390 VQPKMKML
+390 FQPKMKLL
-398 QERYKNNRMMLQQEM
+398 QERYKNDRMRLQQEM
-413 MNLYKR
+413 MKLYQR

-470 VLTAFGYLDWPI
+470 IFTAFGYLDWPI
-482 PSILNIGIW
+482 PSFLNIGIW
-491 PILMGLTMWVQQKL
+491 PVLMGLTMWVQQKL
-505 NPAPT
+505 NPAPADK
-510 DQTQANVFKWMPV
+510 DQARMFKMLPI

>member
-1 MSENINETKQ
+1 MSTHVKETKQ

-16 FIAMI
+16 FIAMV
-21 LIVAVLFGFDFIF
+21 LVVVVLFGFDFLF
-34 PSDKK
+34 STKQE
-39 NKIEV
+39 NTV
-44 AVQPTIVEVEKQSV
+44 AVPIEAPTEVVSQATNTAPVVADSTVPQPVRDVQNIAVE
-58 NNISSDVNGLNTTD
+58 NNFLSGNMTSSGVFD
-72 TVSVNSPT
+72 
-80 QIAFEND
+80 
-87 FIAGSMGTNGGSLNA
+87 A
-102 LELTTYKQ
+102 LSLTTYKQ
-110 TTAADSPN
+110 TDAQDSPN
-118 VSLFKPKD
+118 VDLLTPKS
-126 YWTALQWHSASAQM
+126 YWVDFAWMATNAVM
-140 PLSDEVWQ
+140 PNQTDGWQ
-148 VQGDKLTPFSPIKLI
+148 VIGDKLTPETPMTFV
-163 YQNQDVKI
+163 YENTDVKI
-171 ERMISVDEA
+171 ERTVSLDNA
-180 YMFTVSDTIT
+180 YMFTVSDTLT
-190 NLKSEPISMALNGQ
+190 NRKNAPISVALKGQ
-204 INRRMDTDALMTSV
+204 VHRHMTADKLTPSV

-229 TLEEKDYADV
+229 KLVEKDYSDV

-262 VMIFDQNVSDVE
+262 VMIFDQALKDVD
-274 VSFMRQGDLY
+274 VSFNRQDNLY
-284 SASFR
+284 TAGFKTGY
-289 MPQETIP
+289 ETI
-296 VGGALT
+296 GSGSTLT
-302 RSTHVFAGAK
+302 RTTRLFAGAK
-312 KLDLINAYEKNLN
+312 KLDLINAYEKELN

-372 ALLPIATK
+372 VMLPIATK

-390 VQPKMKML
+390 FQPKMKLL
-398 QERYKNNRMMLQQEM
+398 QERYKNDRMRLQQEM
-413 MNLYKR
+413 MKLYQR

-470 VLTAFGYLDWPI
+470 IFTAFGYLDWPI
-482 PSILNIGIW
+482 PSFLNIGIW
-491 PILMGLTMWVQQKL
+491 PVLMGLTMWVQQKL

-510 DQTQANVFKWMPV
+510 DQTQANMFKWMPV